1 MKENK
6 CLFEDE
12 NNICTRSTVKDKEAC
27 STNSLLKGYAKC
39 IFLYPKEEGKKILE
53 EEWLERKKLYE
64 S

>member
-1 MKENK
+1 MKTK

-27 STNSLLKGYAKC
+27 STKSLLKGYAKC
-39 IFLYPKEEGKKILE
+39 IYLYPKEEGMKFIKE
-53 EEWLERKKLYE
+53 EFDIRKKLYE